1 LDLIRFIYEHLGED
15 VKLQSEIQAEMT
27 IRIPLKYSSKFS
39 EFFELFDQ
47 SLEQLGVLNY
57 GISISTLE
65 EVFLTIGHL
74 DDPVDKSIK
83 NLN

>member
-1 LDLIRFIYEHLGED
+1 
-15 VKLQSEIQAEMT
+15 MT